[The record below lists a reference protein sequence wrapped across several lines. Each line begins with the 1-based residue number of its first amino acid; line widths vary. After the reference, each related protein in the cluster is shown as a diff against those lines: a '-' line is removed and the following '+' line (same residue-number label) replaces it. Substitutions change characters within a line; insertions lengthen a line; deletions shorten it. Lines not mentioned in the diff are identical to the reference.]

1 MNRANAN
8 TAPRTSHPHDRR
20 VDPRFGRGTEPKPDH
35 GHTRPTS
42 LRALQHAGPL
52 GRGTLCA
59 AALLSLPAVAQAQ
72 ASVDGD
78 FSVQRFTPAPG
89 PHNFVTTRGAR
100 VDGEM
105 AYSAGLVL
113 SYAYQPFSVVS
124 CESETNCSE
133 SSPFRRDIDVVKSL
147 ATADVMGSLTPIPM
161 LQIGLRVPV
170 TWVSGDG
177 IGADG
182 LPAQGGL
189 KAGGLGDIELEA
201 KARFFGEPD
210 DALVLGA
217 AAFGTAP
224 TGRVTAKDSYIG
236 DESISAGLRAI
247 VDVSV
252 SSLRAAV
259 NLGGAW
265 RKAGRVGS
273 ADMGPEARMGAALGY
288 QVTPLLLP
296 MVEVYGTSRFKTKDD
311 GTNVAEALVGL
322 QLTPASSP
330 FVVMA
335 GGGTGLL
342 KGVGAPT
349 ARGFLGASYV
359 SEARDRDE
367 DGIVDSDDQC
377 PAIAEDRDGYEDD
390 DGCPDTDNDG
400 DLIPDK
406 QDKCPDKAE
415 DPDGFQDADGCPDL
429 DNDQDGIPDDHDACP
444 NKPETKN
451 GFKDEDGCPDEVDA
465 DGDGIPDARD
475 KCPNEA
481 EDMDGFQDDDG
492 CPDLDND
499 QDGIPDDKDECYLE
513 PETQN
518 GFEDEDGCPDEAPGG
533 KAK

>member
-1 MNRANAN
+1 M
-8 TAPRTSHPHDRR
+8 
-20 VDPRFGRGTEPKPDH
+20 
-35 GHTRPTS
+35 
-42 LRALQHAGPL
+42 
-52 GRGTLCA
+52 
-59 AALLSLPAVAQAQ
+59 SLPAVGYAQP
-72 ASVDGD
+72 SIDGD
-78 FSVQRFTPAPG
+78 FSVQRFMPAPG

-100 VDGEM
+100 VSGEM
-105 AYSAGLVL
+105 AFSAGLVA

-124 CESETNCSE
+124 CESATNCDE
-133 SSPFRRDIDVVKSL
+133 SSPLRHDIDVVKSL
-147 ATADVMGSLTPIPM
+147 ATADVLGSFTPIPM

-177 IGADG
+177 INEAG
-182 LPAQGGL
+182 LAAEGGL

-210 DALVLGA
+210 DTLVLGA
-217 AAFGTAP
+217 AAFATAP
-224 TGRVTAKDSYIG
+224 TGRVTAENSYIG
-236 DESISAGLRAI
+236 DESLSAGLRAI
-247 VDVSV
+247 VDVSA
-252 SSLRAAV
+252 SSVLAAV

-265 RKAGRVGS
+265 RKAGSVGS
-273 ADMGPEARMGAALGY
+273 ADMGPEARVGVGVGY

-296 MVEVYGTSRFKTKDD
+296 MAELYATSRLNTKDD
-311 GTNVAEALVGL
+311 GTNVAEALLGVK
-322 QLTPASSP
+322 LTPVTMP
-330 FVVMA
+330 FVFMA

-349 ARGFLGASYV
+349 ARGFLGVSYV

-367 DGIVDSDDQC
+367 DGVLDDVDQC

-390 DGCPDTDNDG
+390 DGCPDNDNDG
-400 DLIPDK
+400 DLLPDK
-406 QDKCPDKAE
+406 QDKCPDEAE
-415 DPDGFQDADGCPDL
+415 DPDGFQDTDGCPDL
-429 DNDQDGIPDDHDACP
+429 DNDKDGIPDDHDACP

-451 GFKDEDGCPDEVDA
+451 GFKDKDGCPDEVDT

-492 CPDLDND
+492 CADLDND
-499 QDGIPDDKDECYLE
+499 QDGVPDDRDECYLE

-518 GFEDEDGCPDEAPGG
+518 GFEDEDGCPDEAPDA